1 MNDLPKDE
9 LPREKALKYGFKSLS
24 DAELLAILLRT
35 GTKDL
40 NVKQLALKILNE
52 MNSLNGLQ
60 NSRISKLASI
70 KGVGSVKAITIL
82 ASLELGKRLNKEN
95 DFKPIKIRDTKD
107 VYEAFKEEL
116 ENESQ
121 EKLMAV
127 FLNNQNL
134 VLANKILFVGISNQ
148 SLIEPKTIFK
158 EAMLYNASRII
169 ILHNHPSGNP
179 SPSKEDYI
187 VTNQIKDVG
196 DLLNIKLID
205 HLIIGKDKYFSFYD
219 YLKGGVICE

>member
-1 MNDLPKDE
+1 MPKDE
-9 LPREKALKYGFKSLS
+9 LPREKAIKYGFNSLS

-40 NVKQLALKILNE
+40 NVKQLALQILKE

-70 KGVGSVKAITIL
+70 KGVGKVKAVTIL
-82 ASLELGKRLNKEN
+82 AALELGKRFNKEN
-95 DFKPIKIRDTKD
+95 SYKPLKIKETKD
-107 VYEAFKEEL
+107 VYNAYKDEL

-127 FLNNQNL
+127 FLNNQNI
-134 VLANKILFVGISNQ
+134 VLASKILFVGISNQ
-148 SLIEPKTIFK
+148 SLVEPKTIFK
-158 EAMLYNASRII
+158 EAMLYNATRII
-169 ILHNHPSGNP
+169 ILHNHPSG
-179 SPSKEDYI
+179 SATPSKEDY
-187 VTNQIKDVG
+187 VMTDTVKKAG

-205 HLIIGKDKYFSFYD
+205 HLIIGKDCYFSFYD
-219 YLKGGVICE
+219 YLKGGVIFE

>member
-1 MNDLPKDE
+1 MKDIPKDE
-9 LPREKALKYGFKSLS
+9 LPREKALKYGFNVLS

-40 NVKQLALKILNE
+40 NVKELALKILKE

-70 KGVGSVKAITIL
+70 KGVGEVKAITIL
-82 ASLELGKRLNKEN
+82 AALELGKRFNKEN
-95 DFKPIKIRDTKD
+95 NYKPLKIRETKD
-107 VYEAFKEEL
+107 IYYAYKDEL

-127 FLNNQNL
+127 FLNNQNQ
-134 VLANKILFVGISNQ
+134 VLASKILFIGISNQ
-148 SLIEPKTIFK
+148 SLIEPKIIFK
-158 EAMLYNASRII
+158 EAMLYNATRII

-179 SPSKEDYI
+179 TPSREDYLI
-187 VTNQIKDVG
+187 TDTIKKAG
-196 DLLNIKLID
+196 NLLNIKLID
-205 HLIIGKDKYFSFYD
+205 HLIIGKKDYFSFYD
-219 YLKGGVICE
+219 YLKGGVINE

>member
-9 LPREKALKYGFKSLS
+9 LPREKALKYGFNSLS

-35 GTKDL
+35 GTKQL
-40 NVKQLALKILNE
+40 NVKQLALNILKE
-52 MNSLNGLQ
+52 MDNLNGLQ

-70 KGVGSVKAITIL
+70 KGVGMVKAITIL
-82 ASLELGKRLNKEN
+82 AALELGKRLNKE
-95 DFKPIKIRDTKD
+95 DFDKPLKIRETKD
-107 VYEAFKEEL
+107 VYNAFKSEL

-121 EKLMAV
+121 EKLMAI

-134 VLANKILFVGISNQ
+134 VLANKILFIGISNQ

-158 EAMLYNASRII
+158 EAMLYNATRII
-169 ILHNHPSGNP
+169 ILHNHPSGN
-179 SPSKEDYI
+179 SNPSKEDYMI
-187 VTNQIKDVG
+187 TDTIRKAG

-205 HLIIGKDKYFSFYD
+205 HLIIGKDEYFSFYD
-219 YLKGGVICE
+219 YLKGGVIVE

>member
-158 EAMLYNASRII
+158 EAMLYN
-169 ILHNHPSGNP
+169 N
-179 SPSKEDYI
+179 
-187 VTNQIKDVG
+187 
-196 DLLNIKLID
+196 
-205 HLIIGKDKYFSFYD
+205 YFT
-219 YLKGGVICE
+219 

>member
-9 LPREKALKYGFKSLS
+9 LPREKALKYGFNSLS

-35 GTKDL
+35 GTKQL
-40 NVKQLALKILNE
+40 NVKQLALNILKE
-52 MNSLNGLQ
+52 MDNLNGLQ

-70 KGVGSVKAITIL
+70 KGVGMVKAITIL
-82 ASLELGKRLNKEN
+82 ASLELGKRLNKE
-95 DFKPIKIRDTKD
+95 DFDKPLKIRETKD
-107 VYEAFKEEL
+107 VYNAFKSEL

-121 EKLMAV
+121 EKLMAI

-134 VLANKILFVGISNQ
+134 VLANKILFIGISNQ

-158 EAMLYNASRII
+158 EAMLYNATRII
-169 ILHNHPSGNP
+169 ILHNHPSGN
-179 SPSKEDYI
+179 SNPSKEDYMI
-187 VTNQIKDVG
+187 TDTIRKAG

-205 HLIIGKDKYFSFYD
+205 HLIIGKDEYFSFYD
-219 YLKGGVICE
+219 YLKGGVIVE